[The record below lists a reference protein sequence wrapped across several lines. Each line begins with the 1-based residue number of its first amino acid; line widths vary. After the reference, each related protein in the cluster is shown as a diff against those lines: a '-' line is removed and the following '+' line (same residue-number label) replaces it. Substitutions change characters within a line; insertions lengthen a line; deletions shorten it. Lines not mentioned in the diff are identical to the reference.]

1 MEYQSVFDMKLDEV
15 HWEKDPNNDGMTKL
29 VSNKYEKIKKLFK
42 RIDVEAES
50 NYFKTERITN
60 V

>member
-1 MEYQSVFDMKLDEV
+1 
-15 HWEKDPNNDGMTKL
+15 MTKL

-42 RIDVEAES
+42 HIDEVAES
-50 NYFKTERITN
+50 NYFKTERKIN